1 MTIFRDE
8 QKDVLN
14 YRGGIMAIPSVPG
27 SGKTFILTHLSI
39 QLKKHLKE
47 NQKIL
52 LLTYMNSAVE
62 NFYIRINHLDK
73 NFKSID
79 VKTIHKFSFDIIKEN
94 IDLLNIPKDFS
105 ILDKPNFFRITN
117 DLYKV
122 WFFENKTKFSKLF
135 INNFYDLKYED
146 DFFINLKITLLNLI
160 SRAKIYGL
168 KPENLVKNSIL
179 MELFQSFYKSYESKL
194 NQLSYLDYDDLLY
207 YAYKLLK
214 LNKYI
219 RDSYKNNYPFIL
231 EDESQD
237 SNIIQNKIIKLIT
250 NKNLVKVGD
259 SNQNITGTFAVSPT
273 KIFRNF
279 CKNAEIKKELKIS
292 NRNSW
297 SILTLSNLFIRFCNL
312 KHPTKRAKIALKST
326 VNSFGKKNDS
336 LLGLSTKML
345 NSLNSEFLEAVD
357 VICSFN
363 KKYPEKTIGIL
374 CPRNQHLQNLSELLS
389 EKNIEFEIFNDFI
402 NSNIITYKKLSDILS
417 FVENPNN
424 KFYFITLL
432 ENYLLKNP
440 LENCIKNSIYKLGVD
455 AIFKEKPLELLESI
469 NKIEK
474 LLDFSLNSKEKTLIY
489 ISENFEFE
497 SEEKE
502 LIQNIVL
509 NLKSIFKLNPK
520 WSYKDLIYELK
531 QVENNKFNYFN
542 WGESKKSHKNKNIVL
557 TTYHKSKGHEW
568 DMVYLM
574 GLNEEFFP
582 LYGHKPLLGEKSY
595 LKYPILEAQGIFDL
609 KRILNNNYFENP
621 LESYKLE
628 KIQESMRVI
637 YVGITRAKEYLV
649 LSSSS
654 EGEGTSWNKIFNNLV
669 KKVENL
675 SKN

>member
-1 MTIFRDE
+1 MIIFRDE
-8 QKDVLN
+8 QKDILN
-14 YRGGIMAIPSVPG
+14 YQGGIMAVPSVPG

-39 QLKKHLKE
+39 QLKNYLKE

-62 NFYIRINHLDK
+62 NFYTRINYLDK
-73 NFKSID
+73 NFKTID

-94 IDLLNIPKDFS
+94 IDLLNISKDFS
-105 ILDKPNFFRITN
+105 ILDKSNSIKITN

-146 DFFINLKITLLNLI
+146 DFFISLKITFLNLI

-179 MELFQSFYKSYESKL
+179 MELFQSFYESYENRL
-194 NQLSYLDYDDLLY
+194 NQLNYLDYEDLLY
-207 YAYKLLK
+207 HAYKLLK
-214 LNKYI
+214 LNKSI
-219 RDSYKNNYPFIL
+219 RNFYKNNYPFIL

-297 SILTLSNLFIRFCNL
+297 AILTLSNLFIRFCNL
-312 KHPTKRAKIALKST
+312 KHPTRHAKTALKLP
-326 VNSFGKKNDS
+326 NNRFFKKNE
-336 LLGLSTKML
+336 LELGLDVKML
-345 NSLNSEFLEAVD
+345 NSLNCEFLEAVNE
-357 VICSFN
+357 ICSFN
-363 KKYPEKTIGIL
+363 KKYPKKTIGIL
-374 CPRNQHLQNLSELLS
+374 CPRNQHLQHLSELLL
-389 EKNIEFEIFNDFI
+389 EKNIDFEIFNDFI
-402 NSNIITYKKLSDILS
+402 NANFFTYKKLSDILNFIS
-417 FVENPNN
+417 EPNN
-424 KFYFITLL
+424 KSYFIILL
-432 ENYLLKNP
+432 EKYIIKNSV
-440 LENCIKNSIYKLGVD
+440 ENRIKNSIYKLGVD
-455 AIFKEKPLELLESI
+455 VIFKEKPLELLESI
-469 NKIEK
+469 NKIEN

-497 SEEKE
+497 PEEKE

-509 NLKSIFKLNPK
+509 NLKSVFKLNPK

-542 WGESKKSHKNKNIVL
+542 WGENKKSHKNKNIIL

-568 DMVYLM
+568 DMVYLI

-609 KRILNNNYFENP
+609 KKILNNNYFENP

-649 LSSSS
+649 LSSSYQ
-654 EGEGTSWNKIFNNLV
+654 GEGTSWNKIFNNLV